1 MKYIRLINAYLV
13 APYIAITGNGFGRE
27 HRLNNTIVYRLIN
40 TVAANDIA
48 LSINPKANRG

>member
-13 APYIAITGNGFGRE
+13 APYIAITGNGFCRE